1 MLSEDSHW
9 NPENM
14 IYGDNPVKINERQ
27 DPLGLTNYIYVP
39 DINAIRQSTNLYV
52 YCMNN
57 PFRYTDPTGHRSKE
71 AADKIIK
78 DNAQYIK
85 DAAAEFGVNPAILA
99 ACIYAEQRLN
109 VDWKD
114 DLTDRPLYFFDTS
127 VGISQVR
134 ISTAKMLEDAGYM
147 PKTESYKIYA
157 NRIVVSREE
166 AIADKLMDNKTNV
179 RYAAAYLA
187 YWQDKW
193 KDVYPEINKRTEI
206 LATLYNQGEV
216 NPPHANPKPS
226 PFGEYAKSVYNHLRG
241 LLGLN

>member
-1 MLSEDSHW
+1 
-9 NPENM
+9 
-14 IYGDNPVKINERQ
+14 
-27 DPLGLTNYIYVP
+27 
-39 DINAIRQSTNLYV
+39 
-52 YCMNN
+52 MNN
-57 PFRYTDPTGHRSKE
+57 PLGYTDPTGHRSKE

-157 NRIVVSREE
+157 NRIVVNREE
-166 AIADKLMDNKTNV
+166 TIADKLMNNQTNV

-187 YWQDKW
+187 YWQDQW
-193 KDVYPEINKRTEI
+193 KDVYPEIAERTAI
-206 LATLYNQGEV
+206 LATLYNLGER
-216 NPPHANPKPS
+216 ANEPNS
-226 PFGEYAKSVYNHLRG
+226 NLQSIPFGDFAEENYSHMRS
-241 LLGLN
+241 LLGLD